1 MCDQAGIATLIMM
14 AMTDRR
20 PVSAAMA
27 YPASATVLRC
37 GKPMLAFA
45 AKFMGLL

>member
-14 AMTDRR
+14 AMTDI
-20 PVSAAMA
+20 PTSNAAMA
-27 YPASATVLRC
+27 YPL
-37 GKPMLAFA
+37 LAFA

>member
-14 AMTDRR
+14 AMTDSADQQRR
-20 PVSAAMA
+20 HGVSR
-27 YPASATVLRC
+27 LRDALRR
-37 GKPMLAFA
+37 GKPLLAFA

>member
-1 MCDQAGIATLIMM
+1 MCDQVGIATLIMM
-14 AMTDRR
+14 AMTD
-20 PVSAAMA
+20 SATSNAAMA
-27 YPASATVLRC
+27 YPASAMALRR